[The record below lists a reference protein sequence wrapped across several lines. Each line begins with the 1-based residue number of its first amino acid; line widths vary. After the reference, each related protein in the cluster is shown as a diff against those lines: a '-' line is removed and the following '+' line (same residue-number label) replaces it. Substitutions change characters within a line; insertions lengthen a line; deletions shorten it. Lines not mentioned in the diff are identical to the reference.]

1 MGVALDMWALFIPPA
16 LTSRP
21 SALSNM
27 GTGSMSTPP
36 EFTNEDFDMW
46 IEFQRKKG
54 KAVSKDT
61 WSLFVDFIR
70 SIDGDFKEY
79 DEEGE

>member
-1 MGVALDMWALFIPPA
+1 MD
-16 LTSRP
+16 
-21 SALSNM
+21 
-27 GTGSMSTPP
+27 
-36 EFTNEDFDMW
+36 DFDTW

-70 SIDGDFKEY
+70 NIDKDFKQY
-79 DEEGE
+79 DQEGESGDRKAPCAVY